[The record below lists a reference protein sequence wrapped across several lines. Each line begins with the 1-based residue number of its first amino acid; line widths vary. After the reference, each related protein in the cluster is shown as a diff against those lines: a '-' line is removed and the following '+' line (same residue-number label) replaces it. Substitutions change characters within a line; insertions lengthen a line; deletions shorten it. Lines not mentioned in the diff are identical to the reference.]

1 MNKDKG
7 MKTFAEIRDHL
18 VERHSMIIDEP
29 FLLGFESPVEGSDR
43 KQSMFLAEIQTS
55 DGRRYL
61 RVETPIVPLD
71 DFDAEKCLRINLM
84 QRVGYLAV
92 GDLDG
97 TPYIKLCENM
107 PYSTLS
113 DQELEYVINTMA
125 PFADRIEKA
134 LEPDGDIA

>member
-1 MNKDKG
+1 
-7 MKTFAEIRDHL
+7 MKTFAEIRDHVMGHHEL
-18 VERHSMIIDEP
+18 MIDEP
-29 FLLGFESPVEGSDR
+29 FLLGVEIPMDGGDR
-43 KQSMFLAEIQTS
+43 RQSMFMAELKAS

-61 RVETPIVPLD
+61 RIETPVVPLD

-107 PYSTLS
+107 PYSSLNGE
-113 DQELEYVINTMA
+113 ELEYVIHTMA

-134 LEPDGDIA
+134 LEPGGDVA

>member
-29 FLLGFESPVEGSDR
+29 FLLGFESQVEGSDR
-43 KQSMFLAEIQTS
+43 KQSMFLAEIKSS

-107 PYSTLS
+107 PYSTLN

>member
-1 MNKDKG
+1 
-7 MKTFAEIRDHL
+7 MKTFAEIRSHVMEHHEL
-18 VERHSMIIDEP
+18 MIDEP
-29 FLLGFESPVEGSDR
+29 FLLAFECPADGSER
-43 KQSMFLAEIQTS
+43 KQSMFLAELKTS
-55 DGRRYL
+55 DGRRFL
-61 RVETPIVPLD
+61 RIETPVVPLA

-92 GDLDG
+92 GDLEG

-107 PYSTLS
+107 AYSGLN

>member
-1 MNKDKG
+1 
-7 MKTFAEIRDHL
+7 MKTFAEIRDH
-18 VERHSMIIDEP
+18 VVQNHQMMIDEP
-29 FLLGFESPVEGSDR
+29 FLLGFECRVTGSER
-43 KQSMFLAEIQTS
+43 KQSMFLAEIDSS

-97 TPYIKLCENM
+97 TPYIKLCENL
-107 PYSTLS
+107 PYSTLN
-113 DQELEYVINTMA
+113 DQELEYVINIMA

>member
-1 MNKDKG
+1 M
-7 MKTFAEIRDHL
+7 
-18 VERHSMIIDEP
+18 ERHTLMIDEP
-29 FLLGFESPVEGSDR
+29 FLLGFESPADAGNR
-43 KQSMFLAEIQTS
+43 KQSMFLAEIKDS

-61 RVETPIVPLD
+61 RIETPVVPLE

-84 QRVGYLAV
+84 QRVAYLAV

-107 PYSTLS
+107 AYSTLNE
-113 DQELEYVINTMA
+113 QELEYVINTMA

>member
-1 MNKDKG
+1 MNGDND
-7 MKTFAEIRDHL
+7 MKTFAEIRGHVMEHHEL
-18 VERHSMIIDEP
+18 MIDEP
-29 FLLGFESPVEGSDR
+29 FLLGFESNVEGSDR
-43 KQSMFLAEIQTS
+43 KQSMFLAEIKSS
-55 DGRRYL
+55 DGRRFL
-61 RVETPIVPLD
+61 RVETPVVPLE

-107 PYSTLS
+107 PYSSLN
-113 DQELEYVINTMA
+113 DQELEYVVSTMA